1 MLLYHLILVSR
12 CRQLSPCGLVRE
24 SDCRGTPRFNPA
36 SLAIRSVQRPPR
48 WAEVSR
54 RCIIKDNIT
63 FYEYS
68 RRVAM
73 NTLSIFQL

>member
-12 CRQLSPCGLVRE
+12 CRQLSPYGLVRE

-48 WAEVSR
+48 WTEVSR
-54 RCIIKDNIT
+54 KYIIESDIT
-63 FYEYS
+63 Y
-68 RRVAM
+68 
-73 NTLSIFQL
+73 